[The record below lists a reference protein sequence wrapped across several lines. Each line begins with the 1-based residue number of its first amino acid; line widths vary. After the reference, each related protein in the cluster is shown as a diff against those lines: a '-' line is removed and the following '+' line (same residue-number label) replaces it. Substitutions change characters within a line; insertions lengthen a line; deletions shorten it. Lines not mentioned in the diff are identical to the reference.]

1 MKKITQEELNNKIE
15 LHKEWLEDDNK
26 GEKLELNGYNL
37 RNLDLSNSDLRYSS
51 LSCSILS
58 NVDLSYSDLSFSTL
72 KDADLVKMDLTKA
85 IISFSNLENI
95 DLNSVNLKNAN
106 LYGANLDSSYLRCV
120 DFKNASLKNANLDN
134 AHLENCNL
142 EDVNLSQANTRCI
155 EGLEVYSI
163 DNIGTFAGKVTYLPE
178 QDKVFAGCWKGN
190 LEEFLEKG
198 LEMNK
203 DNEKEKRNIFNAY
216 QFFLSTTID

>member
-95 DLNSVNLKNAN
+95 DL
-106 LYGANLDSSYLRCV
+106 YGANLDSSYLRCV
-120 DFKNASLKNANLDN
+120 DFKNAILKNANLDN

-216 QFFLSTTID
+216 QFFLGTTID

>member
-1 MKKITQEELNNKIE
+1 M
-15 LHKEWLEDDNK
+15 HKEWLEDDNK

-37 RNLDLSNSDLRYSS
+37 RNLDLSNSDLSYSS

-58 NVDLSYSDLSFSTL
+58 NVDLSYSNLSCSTL

-106 LYGANLDSSYLRCV
+106 LYGANLD
-120 DFKNASLKNANLDN
+120 NT
-134 AHLENCNL
+134 HLENCNL

-216 QFFLSTTID
+216 QFFLGTTID